1 MNLKRAITAL
11 VFFLAIIVTQ
21 TAFSQTNMADVR
33 VDDLTD
39 AQVRQL
45 IQKAAS
51 VGYTDDSQIAQMAVA
66 QGMSQDEAQKLTV
79 RIDKIK
85 KDDANNGNGS
95 SSKNSN
101 PNNKQYQNDNF
112 SGRTYNNYAD
122 STDTSRTGRKNYEDD
137 RRKQMRDAFG
147 NLVPKIFGEELFRN
161 SKISFEPNLRMAT
174 PKSYVIGPDDE
185 LLIDL
190 TGDNEANYNIKVTP
204 EGTIRLQY
212 VGLIAVGGL
221 TIEEAT
227 AKIRAGMSKTY
238 PGLRTGRSSIAV
250 NLGNIRSIKVTI
262 IGESVRP
269 GSYTL
274 SSLSTVF
281 NALYASG
288 GPNQNGSFRKIQVIR
303 NSKVVAN
310 VDVYD
315 FLLKGIQKSVRLQ
328 DQDVINIPVYD
339 IRVEASGEVKRPAL
353 YEALKTESLQDII
366 NFAGGFTSQ
375 AYTANIKVLQNTNKE
390 RKIVDVDADHFKSYN
405 PVNGDKYIVEKIL
418 DRFANRVEISGAVFR
433 PGKYELEKGMTL
445 KQLIEK
451 ADGLKEDAFLNRGY
465 ISRLNLDNT
474 PALLS
479 FDVEKIVEG
488 TQTDIPLQREDKV
501 TISSI
506 FDLRDEY
513 QVEVKGEVRNPGIF
527 KYGDNMTLEALIQQ
541 AGGFNEGATPKRIE
555 ISRRVKNSDAMSVA
569 ATTAQI
575 FTVNVDQDLKLIGD
589 PFILQPFD
597 IVSVR
602 GSEGYQVQKI
612 VKIEGEVLYPGTYT
626 IQRKDE
632 KISDIVKR
640 AGGLTAMA
648 FPAGASLRRPGP
660 EVPKDKKN
668 KNDNSNDKYSD
679 KNNNYIGSNKNG
691 NDRNSVDKSRDD
703 REKLLNLKRLQA
715 AQGVKDTTN
724 LQQDSLS
731 LKSDFVGIDLVRI
744 LEKPTSRFNLL
755 MEDGDIIMVPK
766 ELQTI
771 RVSGEVLKPINIV
784 YKSGKSM
791 SEYINESG
799 GFTYNANK
807 TGAYVVYANGS
818 IKSTKKFLF
827 FFDYPT
833 IKPGAEIF
841 VPKHAPRE
849 KLGVQGLVGIASALG
864 SLAVILVTI
873 LK

>member
-11 VFFLAIIVTQ
+11 IFFLVIIVSH
-21 TAFSQTNMADVR
+21 TAYSQSNLADVK
-33 VDDLTD
+33 VDELSDT
-39 AQVRQL
+39 QIRQI

-51 VGYTDDSQIAQMAVA
+51 VGYTDNNQIAQMAVA
-66 QGMSQDEAQKLTV
+66 QGLSPDEAQKLTL

-85 KDDANNGNGS
+85 KDDNNNKDNNT
-95 SSKNSN
+95 SSKNG
-101 PNNKQYQNDNF
+101 NKQFQTNDYN
-112 SGRTYNNYAD
+112 GRSYAD
-122 STDTSRTGRKNYEDD
+122 STDTSKVGKRNYEND
-137 RRKQMRDAFG
+137 RQKQMRDAFG
-147 NLVPKIFGEELFRN
+147 NLIPKIFGEDLFKN

-190 TGDNEANYNIKVTP
+190 TGDNEANYNLKVTP
-204 EGTIRLQY
+204 DGTIRLQY
-212 VGLIAVGGL
+212 VGLISVGGL

-227 AKIRAGMSKTY
+227 AKIKAAMSKTY
-238 PGLRTGRSSIAV
+238 TGLRTGRSSVAV

-262 IGESVRP
+262 IGESVKP

-288 GPNQNGSFRKIQVIR
+288 GPNKNGSFRKIQVIR

-310 VDVYD
+310 IDVYD
-315 FLLKGIQKSVRLQ
+315 FLLKGIQKNIRLQ

-339 IRVEASGEVKRPAL
+339 TRVEMSGEVKRPAL

-375 AYTANIKVLQNTNKE
+375 AYTANIKVLQNTNRE
-390 RKIVDVDADHFKSYN
+390 RKIVDVDADHFTTYK
-405 PVNGDKYIVEKIL
+405 PVNGDKYIIEKIL
-418 DRFANRVEISGAVFR
+418 DRFENRVEILGAVFR

-445 KQLIEK
+445 KQLIQK

-465 ISRLNLDNT
+465 IARLNLDNT

-479 FDVEKIVEG
+479 FDVEKIING
-488 TQTDIPLQREDKV
+488 TQADIPLQREDKV

-513 QVEVKGEVRNPGIF
+513 RVEIKGEVRNPGIF
-527 KYGDNMTLEALIQQ
+527 KYGDNMNLESLIQQ

-555 ISRRVKNSDAMSVA
+555 ISRRVKNSDAMSTS

-575 FTVNVDQDLKLIGD
+575 FTVNVDQNLKLIGD

-602 GSEGYQVQKI
+602 GAEGYQVQKV

-648 FPAGASLRRPGP
+648 FPEGASLRRPGP
-660 EVPKDKKN
+660 EVPKEKN
-668 KNDNSNDKYSD
+668 KDNNNDNNINGNNT
-679 KNNNYIGSNKNG
+679 NNNNNNK
-691 NDRNSVDKSRDD
+691 DRNSVDRSKEDN
-703 REKLLNLKRLQA
+703 EKLLNLKRLQL
-715 AQGVKDTTN
+715 AQGVKDSSS

-731 LKSDFVGIDLVRI
+731 LRSDFVGIDLVRI
-744 LEKPTSRFNLL
+744 LQKPESRYNLL
-755 MEDGDIIMVPK
+755 MEDGDIITVPK

-799 GFTYNANK
+799 GFTYNASK
-807 TGAYVVYANGS
+807 KGAYVVYANGS

-827 FFDYPT
+827 FYDYPS

-841 VPKHAPRE
+841 VPKHPPRE
-849 KLGVQGLVGIASALG
+849 KFGLQGIVGLSTALA
-864 SLAVILVTI
+864 SLAAILVTV
-873 LK
+873 LR